1 MNLAIVI
8 AAIGLLA
15 LVLFFEH
22 RQRRAFYLP
31 LKTVLSLLFVAAALA
46 QPRPLAIYFNFLLGG
61 LVFCL
66 AGDVL
71 LALPGQK
78 AFRLGRGAFLAGHLA
93 YVLAF
98 VRISSP
104 GGAVFWSATV
114 AVLAGSALVFR
125 WLEPFLGRMRGAVLA
140 YVAAISTMLIA
151 ALAVA
156 GNDGLAPSGRA
167 LVLAGALCF
176 YLSDLFVAR
185 QRFIAAAF
193 SNRLFGLPLYYIGQ
207 FLLAFSV
214 GRILQ

>member
-1 MNLAIVI
+1 MNLVLVM
-8 AAIGLLA
+8 AAMGLLA
-15 LVLFFEH
+15 LVLFFER
-22 RQRRAFYLP
+22 RQRRTFYLP
-31 LKTVLSLLFVAAALA
+31 LKTVVSLLFIAAALV
-46 QPRPLAIYFNFLLGG
+46 QPRPLTSYFHFLMAG
-61 LVFCL
+61 LVCCL

-78 AFRLGRGAFLAGHLA
+78 AFRLGLVAFLLGHLA

-98 VRISSP
+98 VRFSSP
-104 GGAVFWSATV
+104 RGVVFWAATV
-114 AVLAGSALVFR
+114 AVLAVSAFVFR

-156 GNDGLAPSGRA
+156 GNAGLAPSGRA
-167 LVLAGALCF
+167 LVLLGAICF

-185 QRFIAAAF
+185 HRFVALGFA
-193 SNRLFGLPLYYIGQ
+193 NRLYGLPLYYIGQ

-214 GRILQ
+214 GRIL

>member
-1 MNLAIVI
+1 MNAVLVI

-15 LVLFFEH
+15 LVLFFER
-22 RQRRAFYLP
+22 RQRRTFYLP
-31 LKTVLSLLFVAAALA
+31 LKTVLSLLFIAAALV
-46 QPRPLAIYFNFLLGG
+46 QPRPLTVYFAFLVGG
-61 LVFCL
+61 LGFCL

-78 AFRLGRGAFLAGHLA
+78 VFRLGLGAFLVGHLA

-104 GGAVFWSATV
+104 RGLVFWSATV
-114 AVLAGSALVFR
+114 GVLIASAFVFR
-125 WLEPFLGRMRGAVLA
+125 WLEPFLGRMRGPVLA
-140 YVAAISTMLIA
+140 YVAAISAMLIA

-156 GNDGLAPSGRA
+156 GNDGLAASGRA
-167 LVLAGALCF
+167 MVLLGALCF

-185 QRFIAAAF
+185 QRFVAPAF
-193 SNRLFGLPLYYIGQ
+193 SNRLLGLPLYYIGQ

-214 GRILQ
+214 GRIL

>member
-1 MNLAIVI
+1 MDLLIVI
-8 AAIGLLA
+8 AAAGLLA

-22 RQRRAFYLP
+22 RQQRAFYLP
-31 LKTVLSLLFVAAALA
+31 LKTVLSLLFVAAALL
-46 QPRPLAIYFNFLLGG
+46 QPRPLTIYFTFLVGG
-61 LVFCL
+61 LFFCL

-78 AFRLGRGAFLAGHLA
+78 AFRVGLVAFLAGHLA

-104 GGAVFWSATV
+104 RGVVFWAATV
-114 AVLAGSALVFR
+114 AVLAGSAFVFR

-156 GNDGLAPSGRA
+156 GNGGLATSGRT
-167 LVLAGALCF
+167 LVLLGALCF

-185 QRFIAAAF
+185 QRFIAPAF
-193 SNRLFGLPLYYIGQ
+193 ANRLYGLPLYYIGQ

-214 GRILQ
+214 GRIL